1 MSRARPA
8 GALIAAVATALLTL
22 GTVVPAVATAD
33 SAPNVVVVD
42 DDGVQCPQADTTSLQ
57 DAVDQVRDGGMVRV
71 CPGRYTEPVTI
82 DHQVR
87 LQGEVGAVA
96 SLDCLDPA
104 PKQSTDL
111 DPSRFAILEPDP
123 LEAADETTPL
133 RIEADDV
140 EVSGLVV
147 QGMTD
152 DTPEHPV
159 PTLSFYDAAIAVT
172 DSASRVRLHHN
183 LLRDNTLGIELGA
196 PQGRVDHNCMRD
208 NDFAVANQRYHL
220 VGARI
225 DDNTTFRTTILP
237 LEIGWTYAGTTDVQ
251 IDHNLSVEDLSL
263 RVYWVEYAVRP
274 RIEANEVQASRSGV
288 VLRLSSGAVVSGNE
302 IRAGVVGLAVTR
314 NTDADVVD
322 NHVTTA
328 AQGVTLG
335 GGNVHVTVARN
346 EVTGSASGGA
356 YGVMLLPP
364 APAPVNEDITI
375 EDNTVWGLNGT
386 PGSGVVVNRGAVKPG
401 SLVRRNVVSG
411 NPGDGIVLGPDID
424 GLRVSANVA
433 NGNGVDG
440 IRLEV
445 GASDNVLEDNVALG
459 NGSADARDLSS
470 GAGATTVLNQ
480 WLRTTCV
487 TDVPAGAICVSP

>member
-1 MSRARPA
+1 M
-8 GALIAAVATALLTL
+8 
-22 GTVVPAVATAD
+22 GT
-33 SAPNVVVVD
+33 S
-42 DDGVQCPQADTTSLQ
+42 
-57 DAVDQVRDGGMVRV
+57 
-71 CPGRYTEPVTI
+71 
-82 DHQVR
+82 
-87 LQGEVGAVA
+87 
-96 SLDCLDPA
+96 
-104 PKQSTDL
+104 
-111 DPSRFAILEPDP
+111 
-123 LEAADETTPL
+123 
-133 RIEADDV
+133 
-140 EVSGLVV
+140 
-147 QGMTD
+147 
-152 DTPEHPV
+152 
-159 PTLSFYDAAIAVT
+159 
-172 DSASRVRLHHN
+172 
-183 LLRDNTLGIELGA
+183 
-196 PQGRVDHNCMRD
+196 
-208 NDFAVANQRYHL
+208 
-220 VGARI
+220 
-225 DDNTTFRTTILP
+225 
-237 LEIGWTYAGTTDVQ
+237 
-251 IDHNLSVEDLSL
+251 
-263 RVYWVEYAVRP
+263 
-274 RIEANEVQASRSGV
+274 
-288 VLRLSSGAVVSGNE
+288 
-302 IRAGVVGLAVTR
+302 
-314 NTDADVVD
+314 
-322 NHVTTA
+322 
-328 AQGVTLG
+328 
-335 GGNVHVTVARN
+335 HVTVARN